1 MNLVCSSWLFIAG
14 LVIVIIAVLSTP
26 LIICVSIV
34 VLVVVVMV
42 HKIVSFLLAEICHLS
57 SPLIYRNIITNHHW
71 SEKVNHVFK
80 IISSSLTAF

>member
-42 HKIVSFLLAEICHLS
+42 HKIVSFLLAEIGLVTC
-57 SPLIYRNIITNHHW
+57 
-71 SEKVNHVFK
+71 
-80 IISSSLTAF
+80 